1 MAPKEREDFLKW
13 HQANYHTPF
22 CLKDVLAD
30 YCQSDVQ
37 ILVHGLV
44 KMREMFKNITG
55 TDITES
61 ITLPSALMK

>member
-1 MAPKEREDFLKW
+1 MGPKEKAEFLKW
-13 HQANYHTPF
+13 HDANRNSPF
-22 CLKDVLAD
+22 CLKDALAD
-30 YCQSDVQ
+30 YCQSDVK

-44 KMREMFKNITG
+44 KMYNLFMETTG